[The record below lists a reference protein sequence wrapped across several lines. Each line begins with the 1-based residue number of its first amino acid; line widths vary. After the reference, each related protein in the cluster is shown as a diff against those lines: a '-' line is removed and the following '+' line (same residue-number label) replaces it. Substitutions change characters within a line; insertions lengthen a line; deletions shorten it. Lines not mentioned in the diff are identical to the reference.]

1 MTNRDNGRRGAA
13 TPPAYE
19 PKGPRSYHQ
28 ATPQKGSAVAPQP
41 IEPTSPRRLC
51 LTDLKQALEERGPG
65 NLRVIPR

>member
-1 MTNRDNGRRGAA
+1 MTARDNTRRGPDGA
-13 TPPAYE
+13 PAYE
-19 PKGPRSYHQ
+19 PKGPKPYHQ

-41 IEPTSPRRLC
+41 IEPTSPRRLR